1 MTITS
6 LSLKGL
12 LRKPA
17 GFIAS
22 VLTVSVAAF
31 VACLSFGLWVG
42 YDSALRDDIGGMG
55 AEILAIPKG
64 CPYEAT
70 GAILS
75 GSAIGYS
82 IDTGLMEQ
90 ARETI
95 GVAEVSGV
103 IMGQRGAG
111 KNNKVIV
118 FNGIDENFFTLKPQ
132 FGFDG
137 VVEKGEVILGYHTSK
152 LLEVGVGDTLQIAK
166 RDFEVTHVFDEFG
179 SNDDLLVLMEISDA
193 WELLNV
199 DSKLSSVLI
208 KLDDPDDAEI
218 VSARLM
224 EIPDLQVITVNEFY
238 ETVSGFIDGAKM
250 AVSAVLLI
258 VLLIAFI
265 GIILAQTSSTIQRRG
280 EIGMM
285 RAIGASK
292 THMVFVSLISAGFL
306 GLIGSL
312 VGASLGSVFSGSIEN
327 LIRTTLPQVPNGSII
342 QINVQIMLITVLLM
356 AVVSVLAGLVPTLQ
370 IVKIRPVEAIS
381 E

>member
-1 MTITS
+1 
-6 LSLKGL
+6 
-12 LRKPA
+12 
-17 GFIAS
+17 
-22 VLTVSVAAF
+22 
-31 VACLSFGLWVG
+31 
-42 YDSALRDDIGGMG
+42 MG

-82 IDTGLMEQ
+82 IDTDLMEQ

-118 FNGIDENFFTLKPQ
+118 FNGIDENFFVLKPQ

-137 VVEKGEVILGYHTSK
+137 VVKKGEVVLGYHASK
-152 LLEVGVGDTLQIAK
+152 LLGVEPGDTLQIAK
-166 RDFEVTHVFDEFG
+166 RDFEVTHIFDEFG

-292 THMVFVSLISAGFL
+292 THMFFVSLISAGFL

-312 VGASLGSVFSGSIEN
+312 VGVFLGFVFSGSIEN
-327 LIRTTLPQVPNGSII
+327 LIRTTLPQAPNGSII